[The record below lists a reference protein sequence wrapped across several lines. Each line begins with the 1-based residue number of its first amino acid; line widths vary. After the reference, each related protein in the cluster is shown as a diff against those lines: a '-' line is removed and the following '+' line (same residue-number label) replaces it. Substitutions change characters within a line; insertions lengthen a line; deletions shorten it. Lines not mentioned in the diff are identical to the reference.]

1 MQGNYIDLIVI
12 FYFFACFISG
22 LRKGPSYALSDVLSL
37 LAAIFLS
44 LATFGMTAGF
54 LENNFQLNSAYANAA
69 GFFLNAFI
77 IKNVLLFTLDHIFKG
92 EQAGKIFTKGGEFVH
107 RFLGGIFALLYGF
120 LVATV
125 FFSLVFS
132 LSLPASVRQQFDQ
145 SRFGSFAEK
154 DYLKINNGFK
164 EVFGQLYQA
173 VQKDFGSMDVKTR
186 PEEKMDLGF
195 KDPQVSV
202 DSGMEEKMLEMVNKE
217 RTSRGLKALAMDEE
231 ARRAARDYGQY
242 LFKNGIFS
250 HTDLEGGTPKDR
262 MKKYSTEF
270 VIIGEN
276 LAYAH
281 GLEEAHEGLMQS
293 KGHRE
298 NILHPLFS
306 RVGIGVVNAGDY
318 GIIFVQEFLS

>member
-22 LRKGPSYALSDVLSL
+22 LRKSPSYAFSDVLSL
-37 LAAIFLS
+37 LTAIFLS
-44 LATFGMTAGF
+44 LATFGITAGF
-54 LENNFQLNSAYANAA
+54 LERNFQLNNAYSNAA

-77 IKNVLLFTLDHIFKG
+77 IKNILLFTLDYVLKG

-107 RFLGGIFALLYGF
+107 RFLGGVFSLFYGF

-125 FFSLVFS
+125 FFSFVFS
-132 LSLPASVRQQFDQ
+132 LSLPTSLRQQFDQ
-145 SRFGSFAEK
+145 SRFGNFAAR
-154 DYLKINNGFK
+154 DYLKINNGFR

-173 VQKDFGSMDVKTR
+173 AEKDFGSMDVKTG
-186 PEEKMDLGF
+186 PEGKMDLGF

-202 DSGMEEKMLEMVNKE
+202 NSEMEGKMLEMVNKE

-262 MKKYSTEF
+262 MKKYNTEF

-281 GLEEAHEGLMQS
+281 SLEEAHEGLMQS

-298 NILHPLFS
+298 NILHPLFG
-306 RVGIGVVNAGDY
+306 RVGIGVADAGDY